1 MKKKLKAEDIFA
13 IIGIICILVGAYVLV
28 SNAMSPAEGV
38 RYQAD
43 ICSSGCNGTAN
54 FDACFQACMWRE

>member
-1 MKKKLKAEDIFA
+1 MRRRLDGEDIFA
-13 IIGIICILVGAYVLV
+13 IIAIICILIGVVFILRR
-28 SNAMSPAEGV
+28 SMTPEEGI

-43 ICSSGCNGTAN
+43 VCSSSCNGTAN